1 MKRHELVELVVN
13 EIKNARSIRNLTE
26 LVGLKS
32 SGGNNKAIKEI
43 IELNSLDI
51 SHFGIKIIREKKYKE
66 IEKKCIVC
74 ENKFITKLGHKKE
87 QTYCSKSCS
96 NKDRIVS
103 EETKE
108 KLRES
113 VLKNSKI
120 KILIEKYGENVIGT
134 ARDMRLDNKT
144 YEEILNITKISEDDL
159 KILFN
164 FYNMN
169 RPSNNL
175 NALLLKKDTV
185 IKLYL
190 EYKNLKKVAKI
201 LGVSYTS
208 IRKFI
213 DDDDLIIRKLE
224 KTGSQSVIDW
234 RKRKKIELVEYKGG
248 KCEKCGYD
256 KSISALQF
264 HHLDPKEKDF
274 TISGKSYSFERL
286 KKEVDKCIM
295 VCANCH
301 IEIHEELKKKENVL

>member
-1 MKRHELVELVVN
+1 MIGE
-13 EIKNARSIRNLTE
+13 
-26 LVGLKS
+26 
-32 SGGNNKAIKEI
+32 
-43 IELNSLDI
+43 
-51 SHFGIKIIREKKYKE
+51 REKKYKE

-87 QTYCSKSCS
+87 QAYCSKSCS
-96 NKDRIVS
+96 NKDRVVS

-169 RPSNNL
+169 CPSNNL

-190 EYKNLKKVAKI
+190 ECKNLKKVAKI

-234 RKRKKIELVEYKGG
+234 RKRKKV
-248 KCEKCGYD
+248 
-256 KSISALQF
+256 
-264 HHLDPKEKDF
+264 
-274 TISGKSYSFERL
+274 
-286 KKEVDKCIM
+286 
-295 VCANCH
+295 
-301 IEIHEELKKKENVL
+301 